1 MEYLVRMLETKHP
14 ELPTIDNGPSE
25 TEMVAEI
32 FAEATR
38 QKLKH
43 TDLAHRAG
51 LSVQK
56 IQRIKAGASTPKI
69 DEFRSLCKA
78 VNKTWREIEDA
89 ATFHHGQPAAN

>member
-1 MEYLVRMLETKHP
+1 MET
-14 ELPTIDNGPSE
+14 GPSE

-43 TDLAHRAG
+43 TDLAAHTS

-56 IQRIKAGASTPKI
+56 IQRIKAGTSVPKI
-69 DEFRSLCKA
+69 DEFRALCRA
-78 VNKTWREIEDA
+78 VGKSWREIEDA
-89 ATFHHGQPAAN
+89 AAFHNTHR